1 MAVNYGPV
9 SDGNRYNSGGSTYSN
24 PLGSTGTNYTPAKN
38 NVSLPLQSAG
48 IIDGI
53 NYGLLPNQKASAKSI
68 DDIIRQSKPVAED
81 ILRAGTDS
89 ALNFSRGS
97 QANVEDS
104 LSQFLNPQALEEQ
117 ASLLGARGSNAQQ
130 AAIANIP
137 VSAAQVEADRR
148 ERVGMQRRAAAGGEL
163 GAGSTMLASGQLAGQ
178 QQTNR
183 VANRIEQLEQLAGI
197 DRQLIGDISRNR
209 ESELSRQ
216 SALQAG
222 LGGQIANVGFGLA
235 GPAVESIQTQAEISG
250 LRGIASAQRSA
261 DNASAMANL
270 AGQVFTPSNITSAY
284 NTASNFFSPAEV
296 GPTYIPTQAG
306 RTNVNFSPAGSG
318 NLNYSPTPQI
328 QF

>member
-1 MAVNYGPV
+1 MSVNYGPV
-9 SDGNRYNSGGSTYSN
+9 GSGYGYNGGVSPYIN
-24 PLGSTGTNYTPAKN
+24 PLGSIHGSHTPTRNK
-38 NVSLPLQSAG
+38 SSGPRFQSAG
-48 IIDGI
+48 TIDGI

-68 DDIIRQSKPVAED
+68 DDIIKQSKPVAED
-81 ILRAGTDS
+81 ILRSGTES

-117 ASLLGARGSNAQQ
+117 ASLLGARGAGAQR
-130 AAIANIP
+130 AAIAGIP
-137 VSAAQVEADRR
+137 ISAAQVEADRR
-148 ERVGMQRRAAAGGEL
+148 ERVAMQRRAAAGGEL

-178 QQTNR
+178 QQANR

-216 SALQAG
+216 AALQAG

-250 LRGIASAQRSA
+250 LRGIASAKRSA

-270 AGQVFTPSNITSAY
+270 AGQVFTPSNITGAIN
-284 NTASNFFSPAEV
+284 NTYDFFS
-296 GPTYIPTQAG
+296 
-306 RTNVNFSPAGSG
+306 S
-318 NLNYSPTPQI
+318 PQI
-328 QF
+328 EVTRPDASF

>member
-1 MAVNYGPV
+1 MSVNYGPV
-9 SDGNRYNSGGSTYSN
+9 GSGYGYNGGVSPYIN
-24 PLGSTGTNYTPAKN
+24 PLGSIHGSHTPTRNK
-38 NVSLPLQSAG
+38 SSGPRFQSAG
-48 IIDGI
+48 TIDGI

-68 DDIIRQSKPVAED
+68 DDIIKQSKPVAED
-81 ILRAGTDS
+81 ILRSGTES

-117 ASLLGARGSNAQQ
+117 ASLLGARGAGAQR
-130 AAIANIP
+130 AAIAGIP
-137 VSAAQVEADRR
+137 ISAAQVEADRR
-148 ERVGMQRRAAAGGEL
+148 ERVAMQRRAAAGGEL

-178 QQTNR
+178 QQANR

-216 SALQAG
+216 AALQAG

-250 LRGIASAQRSA
+250 LRGIASAKRSA

-284 NTASNFFSPAEV
+284 DFFSPAPTQTT
-296 GPTYIPTQAG
+296 PTYIPTQAG